1 MTGTPALSITKQVE
15 DLTTHGSYAASI
27 TANQNDQVQYQ
38 VTVKNTGTAVANNV
52 VVTDHGTAAVTP
64 IQPAFSS
71 KNIGSL
77 AVGASSIITYS
88 GTVNIASGTI
98 INTAYAN
105 ATAVAQVSASA
116 SIVVNKVVITP
127 PPVPQN
133 ATLQITK
140 SVRDFTTNATGTF
153 AQSISNVHQN
163 DTVEYQITVL
173 NASSVTANS
182 VIITDAIPA
191 GIQFVSGSANAT
203 LVGTGLS
210 IGNLLPNQSSVVT
223 FTATV
228 TIPSGTLINTATAQA
243 KNAALVSAQA
253 TIIVAVVAPSQG
265 SLSITK
271 KVRNVTVGV
280 AYATSV
286 SALQNDTVGYLITVT
301 NTSSVTVNNVVIND
315 SGVNG
320 ITFATNPPYNLSAG
334 NLAPGESF
342 TVPYY
347 TGVVAVSSGTL
358 VNTVTATASN
368 ASTVEASATVTVT
381 TSVVTP
387 TTTTLQIAKTVR
399 DVTTNQAN
407 FASSTTVNQNDTVAF
422 QIVVTNTGALTANYV
437 TVSDALPTGLT
448 YMSGLPNADF
458 LSSGFNAGN
467 LNPGQSITYTFNA
480 QATAASATLVNTA
493 SAVASNAPQVN
504 GQATVIVNAVTPV
517 TPLTYTAT
525 LTKGVRDLTQGQTA
539 YVNNT
544 NVYSGD
550 TLEYQLVVAN
560 TGTGSLTGV
569 TLADAMPSGITLVAS
584 SIGVSTGNNNVN
596 LSGFTLPTIAPGQTV
611 TVNYQAQVST
621 SICGTL
627 TNTATISGG
636 SVNASATATV
646 NLICQPQY
654 GNITV
659 TKLVENLT
667 QNSGGFAQ
675 QTYANQGDR
684 VAFQIQVTAQNAAA
698 TNVTVLD
705 SFPANLTYA
714 TGSARLN
721 GATFTDGFING
732 TVNIASTLN
741 SGQTV
746 TLYFEATVNG
756 SLPYGQTYITNT
768 VNASADH
775 IGSVSANASVIVN
788 NSAPTNPGYG
798 QLSISKLVRN
808 VSYLNVL
815 TKNAQALP
823 NDQVAYQITVINTG
837 TESVTNA
844 YVTDNLPAGLSYT
857 NGSVTVDGSAQ
868 SDSLINGQLSL
879 GTMLPGQQHVITF
892 AATVTAQGGTTIQNT
907 AEAGGQDVSTVQD
920 TANIF
925 VGSQVL
931 GTSVNLIQSK
941 RAFNDTKNLDA
952 TVVPA
957 SREDYITYTLSVVNT
972 GNAPATSYVISDD
985 LSNVLTYAS
994 VVDTKGGT
1002 VNGSVISWPAL
1013 TVPAGSSVQETFRV
1027 RVNYFLPSASNL
1039 SMTNTFGNTV
1049 TIQIQNPT
1057 VVPIQF
1063 VAPKTG
1069 AEATFAFLFAGLIT
1083 AAVAILEKKGYFK
1096 NILKSI
1102 PSIKIK

>member
-1 MTGTPALSITKQVE
+1 MLLLLIQV
-15 DLTTHGSYAASI
+15 LVQSLL
-27 TANQNDQVQYQ
+27 ANQYLHQK
-38 VTVKNTGTAVANNV
+38 TLGT
-52 VVTDHGTAAVTP
+52 
-64 IQPAFSS
+64 
-71 KNIGSL
+71 L
-77 AVGASSIITYS
+77 AVGASSTITYS

-116 SIVVNKVVITP
+116 SIVVNKITP
-127 PPVPQN
+127 PPVQQN
-133 ATLQITK
+133 AALQITK
-140 SVRDFTTNATGTF
+140 SVRDLTTNPTGNF

-173 NASSVTANS
+173 NASSVTANAV
-182 VIITDAIPA
+182 VIRDAIPA
-191 GIQFVSGSANAT
+191 GIQFVSGSADAT
-203 LVGTGLS
+203 LVGTGLA
-210 IGNLLPNQSSVVT
+210 IGNLSPNQSKTVT
-223 FTATV
+223 FNATV
-228 TIPSGTLINTATAQA
+228 TIATGTLLNTAYAQA
-243 KNAALVSAQA
+243 TNASEVSAQA
-253 TIIVAVVAPSQG
+253 TIIVSLVPPVQIG

-271 KVRNVTVGV
+271 KVRNVTVGME
-280 AYATSV
+280 YATSLN
-286 SALQNDTVGYLITVT
+286 ALPNDTVGYLITVT
-301 NTSSVTVNNVVIND
+301 NTSSITVNNVVIND
-315 SGVNG
+315 SGVTG
-320 ITFATNPPYNLSAG
+320 INFVTNPPYNLSAG

-347 TGVVAVSSGTL
+347 TGTVGVNSGTL
-358 VNTVTATASN
+358 INTVTATASN
-368 ASTVEASATVTVT
+368 ASTVQAQATVIVT
-381 TSVVTP
+381 TPVVTP
-387 TTTTLQIAKTVR
+387 TATTLQITKTVR
-399 DVTTNQAN
+399 DVTANQAN
-407 FASSTTVNQNDTVAF
+407 FASSTTANQNDTVAF
-422 QIVVTNTGALTANYV
+422 QIVVTNTGSLTATYV

-448 YMSGLPNADF
+448 YLSGLPNTDF

-480 QATAASATLVNTA
+480 QVTTASATLVNTA

-504 GQATVIVNAVTPV
+504 AQATVSVNTVI
-517 TPLTYTAT
+517 PLTYSAT

-550 TLEYQLVVAN
+550 TLEYQLVVTN

-569 TLADAMPSGITLVAS
+569 TLSDAMPSGITLDAS
-584 SIGVSTGNNNVN
+584 SIGVSTGNNNVS

-621 SICGTL
+621 STCGNL
-627 TNTATISGG
+627 TNTATILGG

-667 QNSGGFAQ
+667 QNNSGFAQ

-714 TGSARLN
+714 TGSAKLN

-732 TVNIASTLN
+732 TENVASTLN

-756 SLPYGQTYITNT
+756 SLPYGQIYITNT

-788 NSAPTNPGYG
+788 NNAPTNPGYG

-892 AATVTAQGGTTIQNT
+892 AATVTAQGGSTIQNI

-994 VVDTKGGT
+994 VVDTNGGT
-1002 VNGSVISWPAL
+1002 VNGSVISWPSL

-1083 AAVAILEKKGYFK
+1083 AAVAILDKKGYFK
-1096 NILKSI
+1096 NLLKSI